1 MRPLIS
7 DKWSREYHCERSS
20 GFKDGII
27 LTPYTF
33 CGVLE
38 ELYKTVSKG
47 WNNDTRVKYDRDYD
61 KIILPHI
68 SNHNSK
74 LISDYT
80 KQDCDEI
87 LESIKRDG
95 YKSGKLRRDYSDSQ
109 MNHFKYLIFSV
120 FNCAA
125 SVGYCHSFLWGTK
138 FSINKDRESIAILS
152 KTQIKRSLSIKQE
165 KDLIE
170 AIMSSP
176 DEDGSL
182 IALLLMFSLGLRDG
196 EACGLDFGDIYKL
209 PYYPGCYVAVVKQST
224 IPNTSILQSSGKS
237 WNSGRKI
244 PIPTKVLSLILER
257 KKLIEDIIAKNNL
270 DLDISRV
277 PVACKGYI
285 QSSSKSFPRLK
296 ADNVTDKAREL
307 FISVKIDS
315 EVLASLEIEME
326 EEVERLEVT
335 ESEVTAYLLR
345 RNFATHLKILGLDYP
360 DIQYLLGHCIDDP
373 YVNRPDYTDSK
384 LYQLSLQMKRRP
396 LINEPTA
403 NLVSVQRYTESEFS
417 GKRTL
422 QLISKT
428 KEAHV
433 RISALEKR
441 DWITVKIC
449 NAEQNNLRIKISEEY
464 KAYEPHKSIDI
475 TRKYMEDYL

>member
-7 DKWSREYHCERSS
+7 DIWSREYHSERSS
-20 GFKDGII
+20 GLKDGII
-27 LTPYTF
+27 RTPYTF

-47 WNNDTRVKYDRDYD
+47 WNNDTRAKYDRDYNN
-61 KIILPHI
+61 IILPHI

-95 YKSGKLRRDYSDSQ
+95 YKSRNQRRDYSDSQ
-109 MNHFKYLIFSV
+109 MNHFKYLIYTV

-138 FSINKDRESIAILS
+138 FSINQDRESIAILS
-152 KTQIKRSLSIKQE
+152 KTQIKRSLSIRQE

-170 AIMSSP
+170 AIMCSP

-196 EACGLDFGDIYKL
+196 EACGLDFGDIYEL
-209 PYYPGCYVAVVKQST
+209 PYYPGCYIAVIKQST
-224 IPNTSILQSSGKS
+224 IPNTSFLQSSGKS

-257 KKLIEDIIAKNNL
+257 KRLIENIIAENNL

-277 PVACKGYI
+277 PVASKGNI
-285 QSSSKSFPRLK
+285 QSCSKSFPRLK
-296 ADNVTDKAREL
+296 ADNATDKAREL
-307 FISVKIDS
+307 FISVKIAS
-315 EVLASLEIEME
+315 EVLAYLEIEME

-345 RNFATHLKILGLDYP
+345 RNFATHLKILGIDYP

-373 YVNRPDYTDSK
+373 YINRPDYSDSK
-384 LYQLSLQMKRRP
+384 LYQLSLQMQKRP
-396 LINEPTA
+396 LINEPISSF
-403 NLVSVQRYTESEFS
+403 VSVQRYTESAFF
-417 GKRTL
+417 GKKTL
-422 QLISKT
+422 QLTSNA
-428 KEAHV
+428 KEAHI
-433 RISALEKR
+433 RISAIEKN
-441 DWITVKIC
+441 DWITVNLHNTEQDNLKIKM
-449 NAEQNNLRIKISEEY
+449 REEY
-464 KAYEPHKSIDI
+464 KAYEPHKNIDI
-475 TRKYMEDYL
+475 TQKYIEDYQ